1 MKHAPA
7 TKHASAFEMKK
18 RQRLDDEKARLFKEK
33 EDAANLKREAKNARR
48 RAQDA
53 ASKKQK
59 AAAAKAAAE
68 KAAEKAAAE
77 KASAEKAAAE
87 KAAAEKAAKEALAL
101 KSAKTANAKTAA
113 VAAFSEARCKQLEKD
128 VAVAKRKLVEEIALR
143 TQIEKEK
150 DGYRSQL
157 TIAAQA
163 ANVTVTETRAGSFK
177 VAAVVPSPGK
187 ANSRLVRQQGKHV
200 QILMMLFIIIIH
212 KFKKQ
217 SFHVDSRNEAV
228 AVAEVPSSARDDLRI
243 VAFTAT
249 EGSPGATSRLAL
261 GPGNSAPILAAS
273 GLAADGLPAAIDATT
288 ARAAGPGNSA
298 PFLAASGLAT
308 DGLPA
313 AIVATT
319 ARAAGPDN
327 SAVTAV
333 AAITAGGPPVA
344 MDATIL
350 SAEVV
355 ARHVQDS
362 LAEFKGMI
370 GPAVLEAVKQI
381 LPKLQEGTPLIAPS
395 IEPQRTSAIVS
406 VHGRSQ
412 PREDG
417 RFDRDFPRPGSYH
430 ESVRGTYYDSPR
442 DREFYDSRRD
452 SCRDDARRSDAQ
464 RYSNQIRGGM
474 SSYDSWHDVHDG
486 FRSSGHFYRGR

>member
-1 MKHAPA
+1 M
-7 TKHASAFEMKK
+7 KHASAFEMKK
-18 RQRLDDEKARLFKEK
+18 QQRLDDERARLFKEK

-187 ANSRLVRQQGKHV
+187 ANSRLVRQQGKRV

-212 KFKKQ
+212 KCKKQ
-217 SFHVDSRNEAV
+217 S
-228 AVAEVPSSARDDLRI
+228 
-243 VAFTAT
+243 
-249 EGSPGATSRLAL
+249 
-261 GPGNSAPILAAS
+261 
-273 GLAADGLPAAIDATT
+273 
-288 ARAAGPGNSA
+288 
-298 PFLAASGLAT
+298 
-308 DGLPA
+308 
-313 AIVATT
+313 
-319 ARAAGPDN
+319 
-327 SAVTAV
+327 
-333 AAITAGGPPVA
+333 
-344 MDATIL
+344 
-350 SAEVV
+350 
-355 ARHVQDS
+355 
-362 LAEFKGMI
+362 
-370 GPAVLEAVKQI
+370 
-381 LPKLQEGTPLIAPS
+381 
-395 IEPQRTSAIVS
+395 S
-406 VHGRSQ
+406 V
-412 PREDG
+412 
-417 RFDRDFPRPGSYH
+417 
-430 ESVRGTYYDSPR
+430 
-442 DREFYDSRRD
+442 
-452 SCRDDARRSDAQ
+452 RRSD
-464 RYSNQIRGGM
+464 I
-474 SSYDSWHDVHDG
+474 
-486 FRSSGHFYRGR
+486 

>member
-1 MKHAPA
+1 M
-7 TKHASAFEMKK
+7 KHASAFEMKK

-298 PFLAASGLAT
+298 PVLAASGLAA

-319 ARAAGPDN
+319 ARAASPDN

>member
-1 MKHAPA
+1 
-7 TKHASAFEMKK
+7 
-18 RQRLDDEKARLFKEK
+18 
-33 EDAANLKREAKNARR
+33 
-48 RAQDA
+48 
-53 ASKKQK
+53 
-59 AAAAKAAAE
+59 
-68 KAAEKAAAE
+68 
-77 KASAEKAAAE
+77 
-87 KAAAEKAAKEALAL
+87 
-101 KSAKTANAKTAA
+101 
-113 VAAFSEARCKQLEKD
+113 
-128 VAVAKRKLVEEIALR
+128 
-143 TQIEKEK
+143 
-150 DGYRSQL
+150 
-157 TIAAQA
+157 
-163 ANVTVTETRAGSFK
+163 
-177 VAAVVPSPGK
+177 
-187 ANSRLVRQQGKHV
+187 
-200 QILMMLFIIIIH
+200 MMLFIIIIH
-212 KFKKQ
+212 KCKKQ

-228 AVAEVPSSARDDLRI
+228 AVAEVPSSARDDLRV

-288 ARAAGPGNSA
+288 APAAGPGNSA
-298 PFLAASGLAT
+298 PILAASGLAA

-319 ARAAGPDN
+319 ARAASPDN

>member
-187 ANSRLVRQQGKHV
+187 ANSRLVRQQGKRV

-212 KFKKQ
+212 KCKKQ

-298 PFLAASGLAT
+298 PVLAASGLAA

-319 ARAAGPDN
+319 ARAASPDN

>member
-68 KAAEKAAAE
+68 KAAEKAA
-77 KASAEKAAAE
+77 AEKAAAE

-187 ANSRLVRQQGKHV
+187 ANSRLVRQQGKRV

-298 PFLAASGLAT
+298 PILAASGLAA

-319 ARAAGPDN
+319 ARAASPDN

-333 AAITAGGPPVA
+333 AAITAGGPPVT

>member
-1 MKHAPA
+1 M
-7 TKHASAFEMKK
+7 KHASAFEMKK

-298 PFLAASGLAT
+298 PILAASGLAA

-319 ARAAGPDN
+319 ARAASPDN

>member
-1 MKHAPA
+1 
-7 TKHASAFEMKK
+7 
-18 RQRLDDEKARLFKEK
+18 
-33 EDAANLKREAKNARR
+33 
-48 RAQDA
+48 
-53 ASKKQK
+53 
-59 AAAAKAAAE
+59 
-68 KAAEKAAAE
+68 
-77 KASAEKAAAE
+77 
-87 KAAAEKAAKEALAL
+87 
-101 KSAKTANAKTAA
+101 
-113 VAAFSEARCKQLEKD
+113 
-128 VAVAKRKLVEEIALR
+128 
-143 TQIEKEK
+143 
-150 DGYRSQL
+150 
-157 TIAAQA
+157 
-163 ANVTVTETRAGSFK
+163 
-177 VAAVVPSPGK
+177 
-187 ANSRLVRQQGKHV
+187 
-200 QILMMLFIIIIH
+200 MMLFIIIIH
-212 KFKKQ
+212 KCKKQ

-261 GPGNSAPILAAS
+261 GPGNSAPI
-273 GLAADGLPAAIDATT
+273 
-288 ARAAGPGNSA
+288 
-298 PFLAASGLAT
+298 LAASGLAT

>member
-1 MKHAPA
+1 M
-7 TKHASAFEMKK
+7 KHASAFEMKK

-298 PFLAASGLAT
+298 PILAASGLAA